1 MAYAD
6 PEDPHFAGLFCAL
19 EGCNESIPEERRARG
34 AKYHHDSCRLKNAR
48 RRHSR
53 GESGTRGG
61 EARTLDER
69 VQQEKDKLAEKE
81 MKRSLLELT
90 RGAAKREEYI
100 AAIQTV
106 LQPYEPSIVFPFPEQ
121 DAQTRVNWAIMV
133 SDWHIG
139 QATTLEHT
147 GGMYEQTLAVTREQ
161 VDRLIRAIS
170 GIFYEAKGK
179 VVENLWIPIL
189 GDIVEGDSM
198 RPAQLREIELPV
210 VQQTVEGFD
219 LLAYFI
225 STLLQLPGLNHLEI
239 DMVGGNHD
247 RTSAKAGNA
256 GLGETDFVD
265 TFAWLIGAMLQR
277 RFEDDP
283 RVSIKNWETFFGTR
297 EFGGLRHVFEHGAS
311 IRTSGGSY
319 GGIPWYPIAN
329 AARKYSEMLGGVD
342 MVWLGHQH
350 TPYVI
355 PLGQQGHI
363 VGNGSLP
370 ATSRFVQSSFKS
382 ICRPQQWLVEFHR
395 KHGTTAFRPLY
406 ADIDL
411 PKPGEIWSM
420 KQKRP

>member
-1 MAYAD
+1 MATIT
-6 PEDPHFAGLFCAL
+6 CAL
-19 EGCNESIPEERRARG
+19 EDCHEEVPAVRLANG
-34 AKYHHDSCRLKNAR
+34 AKYHEEACRLKNAR
-48 RRHSR
+48 RRYDR
-53 GESGTRGG
+53 GESGRGSTV
-61 EARTLDER
+61 RTLPEA
-69 VQQEKDKLAEKE
+69 VKAETEKLEAKE

-90 RGAAKREEYI
+90 RSAAKRFEYVTAI
-100 AAIQTV
+100 RSSLAA
-106 LQPYEPSIVFPFPEQ
+106 YEPSLVFPFPEQ
-121 DAQTRVNWAIMV
+121 DSQTRVNWAIML

-139 QATTLEHT
+139 QATTMEHT
-147 GGMYEQTLAVTREQ
+147 GGMYEQTLAVTRAQ
-161 VDRLIRAIS
+161 VDRLIAAIS

-179 VVENLWIPIL
+179 VVEELWIPIL

-210 VQQTVEGFD
+210 VMQTVEGFD
-219 LLAYFI
+219 LLSYFI
-225 STLLQLPGLNHLEI
+225 NTMLELPGLKHLYI

-247 RTSAKAGNA
+247 RTTSKPGNA

-283 RVSIKNWETFFGTR
+283 RVSIENWQTFFGTR
-297 EFGGLRHVFEHGAS
+297 DFAGLRHVFEHGAS
-311 IRTSGGSY
+311 IRGGSGSY

-370 ATSRFVQSSFKS
+370 ATSRYVQSSFKS
-382 ICRPQQWLVEFHR
+382 IRRPQQWLVEFHR
-395 KHGTTAFRPLY
+395 NHGATAFRPLY
-406 ADIDL
+406 ADIAL
-411 PKPGEIWSM
+411 PKPGEVWDV
-420 KQKRP
+420 KQLKRSTA

>member
-1 MAYAD
+1 M
-6 PEDPHFAGLFCAL
+6 PPNTLPICSL
-19 EGCNESIPEERRARG
+19 EGCEERISPIRIDRG
-34 AKYHHDSCRLKNAR
+34 AKYCSDECRKTNAR
-48 RRHSR
+48 RRYSR
-53 GESGTRGG
+53 GESGKRDGT
-61 EARTLDER
+61 ARTLPEA
-69 VQQEKDKLAEKE
+69 VQQEQDKLEAKE

-90 RGAAKREEYI
+90 RSAAKRGEYVT
-100 AAIQTV
+100 AIQSA
-106 LQPYEPSIVFPFPEQ
+106 LSSYEPSIVFPFPEQ
-121 DAQTRVNWAIMV
+121 DAQTTVDWAIEL

-139 QATTLEHT
+139 QATTMEHT
-147 GGMYEQTLAVTREQ
+147 GGMYEQTLAVTRKQ

-170 GIFYEAKGK
+170 GIFYESKGK
-179 VVENLWIPIL
+179 VVRNLWIPIL

-225 STLLQLPGLNHLEI
+225 STLLELPGLETVTI

-247 RTSAKAGNA
+247 RTTSKPGNA

-265 TFAWLIGAMLQR
+265 TYAWLIGAMLQR
-277 RFEDDP
+277 RFENDP
-283 RVSIKNWETFFGTR
+283 RVSIENWETFFGTR
-297 EFGGLRHVFEHGAS
+297 EFAGLRHVFEHGSS
-311 IRTSGGSY
+311 IRGGSGSY

-329 AARKYSEMLGGVD
+329 AASKWSAMLGGVD

-363 VGNGSLP
+363 IGNGSLP
-370 ATSRFVQSSFKS
+370 ATSRYVQSQFKS
-382 ICRPQQWLVEFHR
+382 IRRPQQWLVEFHR
-395 KHGTTAFRPLY
+395 KHGATAFRPLY

-411 PKPGEIWSM
+411 PAPGAVWDA
-420 KQKRP
+420 KQLKRKNS

>member
-1 MAYAD
+1 MSNT
-6 PEDPHFAGLFCAL
+6 PNLCAL
-19 EGCNESIPEERRARG
+19 DGCEEEVSPLRVSRG
-34 AKYHHDSCRLKNAR
+34 AKYHADVCRKKNAGR
-48 RRHSR
+48 RYTR
-53 GESGTRGG
+53 GESGHRDGT
-61 EARTLDER
+61 ARSLDEQ
-69 VQQEKDKLAEKE
+69 VQQEKDKLETKE

-90 RGAAKREEYI
+90 RSAAKRGEYV
-100 AAIQTV
+100 AAIQSA
-106 LQPYEPSIVFPFPEQ
+106 LSSYEPSIVFPLEEQ
-121 DAQTRVNWAIMV
+121 DGQTAVNWALMV

-161 VDRLIRAIS
+161 VDRLLSAVS
-170 GIFYEAKGK
+170 SIFYESRGK
-179 VVENLWIPIL
+179 TVKNLWVPIL

-210 VQQTVEGFD
+210 VKQTVEGFD
-219 LLAYFI
+219 LLAYFLN
-225 STLLQLPGLNHLEI
+225 SLLQLPGLENLYI
-239 DMVGGNHD
+239 DLVGGNHD
-247 RTSAKAGNA
+247 RTTTKAGNA

-283 RVSIKNWETFFGTR
+283 RVTIKNWETFFGTR
-297 EFGGLRHVFEHGAS
+297 EFAGLRHVFEHGAS

-342 MVWLGHQH
+342 MVWFGHQH

-363 VGNGSLP
+363 IGNGSLP

-382 ICRPQQWLVEFHR
+382 IRRPQQWLVEFHR
-395 KHGTTAFRPLY
+395 KHGATAFRPLY

-411 PKPGEIWSM
+411 PAPGAVWDT
-420 KQKRP
+420 KQLKQIDL

>member
-1 MAYAD
+1 MD
-6 PEDPHFAGLFCAL
+6 TIICAL
-19 EGCNESIPEERRARG
+19 EDCNEEVPAERLVNG
-34 AKYHHDSCRLKNAR
+34 AKYHAEVCRLRNAR
-48 RRHSR
+48 RRYSR
-53 GESGTRGG
+53 GESGRSSTT
-61 EARTLDER
+61 RTLPEA
-69 VQQEKDKLAEKE
+69 VKVETEKLEAKE

-90 RGAAKREEYI
+90 RSAAKRFEYVTAI
-100 AAIQTV
+100 KSSLAA
-106 LQPYEPSIVFPFPEQ
+106 YEPSLVFPFPEQ
-121 DAQTRVNWAIMV
+121 DAHTKVMWAVML

-139 QATTLEHT
+139 QATTMEHT
-147 GGMYEQTLAVTREQ
+147 GGMYEQTLAVTRAQ

-170 GIFYEAKGK
+170 GIFYESKGK
-179 VVENLWIPIL
+179 VVTDLWIPIL

-210 VQQTVEGFD
+210 VMQTVEGFD
-219 LLAYFI
+219 LLSYFI
-225 STLLQLPGLNHLEI
+225 NTMLELPGLEHLYI

-247 RTSAKAGNA
+247 RTTSKPGNA

-277 RFEDDP
+277 RFENDP
-283 RVSIKNWETFFGTR
+283 RVSIENWETFFGTR
-297 EFGGLRHVFEHGAS
+297 NFAGLRHVFEHGAS
-311 IRTSGGSY
+311 IRGGSGSY

-370 ATSRFVQSSFKS
+370 ATSRYVQSSFKS
-382 ICRPQQWLVEFHR
+382 IRRPQQWLVEFHR
-395 KHGTTAFRPLY
+395 NHGATAFRPLY

-411 PKPGEIWSM
+411 PKPGEVWDA
-420 KQKRP
+420 KQLKRTSD

>member
-1 MAYAD
+1 MATT
-6 PEDPHFAGLFCAL
+6 PIVCAR
-19 EGCNESIPEERRARG
+19 EECGEEALPGR
-34 AKYHHDSCRLKNAR
+34 KYSSDECRKRNAR
-48 RRHSR
+48 RRYNR
-53 GESGTRGG
+53 GEGDTLR
-61 EARTLDER
+61 ERTLTEQ
-69 VQQEKDKLAEKE
+69 VQQEKDKLETRE

-90 RGAAKREEYI
+90 RSAAKRGEYVV
-100 AAIQTV
+100 AIKSV
-106 LQPYEPSIVFPFPEQ
+106 LSSYEPSIVFPFPEQ
-121 DAQTRVNWAIMV
+121 DAQTTVDWAVML

-170 GIFYEAKGK
+170 GIFYEARGK
-179 VVENLWIPIL
+179 TVKNLWVTIL

-198 RPAQLREIELPV
+198 RPAQLREIEIPV
-210 VQQTVEGFD
+210 VKQTVEGFD
-219 LLAYFI
+219 LLSYFL
-225 STLLQLPGLNHLEI
+225 STLLQLPGLEHLYI

-247 RTSAKAGNA
+247 RTTAKAGNA

-283 RVSIKNWETFFGTR
+283 RVSITNWETFFGTR
-297 EFGGLRHVFEHGAS
+297 EFAGLRHVFEHGAS

-329 AARKYSEMLGGVD
+329 AGRKYSEMLGGVD
-342 MVWLGHQH
+342 MVWFGHQH

-382 ICRPQQWLVEFHR
+382 IRRPQQWLVEFHR
-395 KHGTTAFRPLY
+395 KHGATAFRPLY

-411 PKPGEIWSM
+411 PKPGAVWDTKAL
-420 KQKRP
+420 KQNVT